1 MNTKVLRLG
10 TFLSIGSP
18 AIAELAAE
26 SGFDWVLIDL
36 EHGCESDGGL
46 PHQLRALR
54 GSRTKAIV
62 RVGAPHAELIS
73 RVLDWGADGI
83 MVPHVNS
90 AAEAEAIVQA
100 AHYAPRGHRGFSR
113 TVRAYGY
120 GLRPPG
126 DKMPA
131 PLLMAQI
138 ESVVGVT
145 HAAEIA
151 RVEGVDVLFVG
162 PADLQFDLK
171 HQPASEQDY
180 ASCLRSVVA
189 AAEAEGK
196 AAGILVRE
204 LADLHSHVDL
214 GFTHIAVDSDLSILR
229 NAYRQVLSASNRE
242 ALQN

>member
-1 MNTKVLRLG
+1 
-10 TFLSIGSP
+10 
-18 AIAELAAE
+18 
-26 SGFDWVLIDL
+26 
-36 EHGCESDGGL
+36 
-46 PHQLRALR
+46 
-54 GSRTKAIV
+54 
-62 RVGAPHAELIS
+62 
-73 RVLDWGADGI
+73 
-83 MVPHVNS
+83 
-90 AAEAEAIVQA
+90 
-100 AHYAPRGHRGFSR
+100 
-113 TVRAYGY
+113 
-120 GLRPPG
+120 
-126 DKMPA
+126 
-131 PLLMAQI
+131 MAQI

-189 AAEAEGK
+189 AAEAEEK